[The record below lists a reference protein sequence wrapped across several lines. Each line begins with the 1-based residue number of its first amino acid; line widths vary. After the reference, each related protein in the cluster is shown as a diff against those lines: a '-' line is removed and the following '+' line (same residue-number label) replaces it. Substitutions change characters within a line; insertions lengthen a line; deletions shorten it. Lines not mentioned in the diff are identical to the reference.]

1 MQLAKHP
8 DVQVFVVRPPC
19 EKQGNNITSEEVTEK
34 ANGKI
39 ELPED
44 TQIDFVIGL
53 GKYHGHE
60 AKSMARELRC
70 KLIQFVYSDPEAQAV
85 FRSYEHPGHL
95 EEVDLCSMADCV
107 VVVGPELAEVFRRYL
122 REKDRKVYAFTPGI
136 LCEFS
141 DEPQGKYY
149 DNQGSILAFCD
160 VDDKEFIMTVVQEV
174 LTKLNDARVI
184 LVGAHNNQHKKIESV
199 FSGLTFASDKL
210 RFMNSVEFRKC
221 LKQHF
226 SQVDLAIMLSR
237 NENFGFIGLEAMSA
251 GLPVILSANSG
262 LGKALAKVTF
272 GSTCVVSTENAVDW
286 AKTIEKVWN
295 KGRELRLEESK
306 ALCKNYAR
314 KCSWEKQCND
324 LVEMMKDILN
334 GRNFQF

>member
-8 DVQVFVVRPPC
+8 DVQVFPVRPLC
-19 EKQGNNITSEEVTEK
+19 DKQENNITSVEVTEK

-39 ELPED
+39 ELSED
-44 TQIDFVIGL
+44 TQIDFVIGH
-53 GKYHGHE
+53 GKYHGHK
-60 AKSMARELRC
+60 AKFMARKLRC
-70 KLIQFVYSDPEAQAV
+70 KWIQFVYSDPEDQAV
-85 FRSYEHPGHL
+85 FRSYEHPRHL

-107 VVVGPELAEVFRRYL
+107 VAVGPELEEVFRRYL
-122 REKDRKVYAFTPGI
+122 RSCEKDRKVYAFTPGI

-141 DEPQGKYY
+141 DEPQGKHY

-160 VDDKEFIMTVVQEV
+160 SDDKEFIMTVVQEV

-184 LVGAHNNQHKKIESV
+184 LVGVHNNQHKKIESV
-199 FSGLTFASDKL
+199 FSGLTFAPDKL
-210 RFMNSVEFRKC
+210 RFMNSMEFRKC

-272 GSTCVVSTENAVDW
+272 GSTCAVSTENAVDW
-286 AKTIEKVWN
+286 AKKIENVWN
-295 KGRELRLEESK
+295 KGRGLRLEESK
-306 ALCKNYAR
+306 AKTMPQNT
-314 KCSWEKQCND
+314 
-324 LVEMMKDILN
+324 V
-334 GRNFQF
+334 GRSNATTLSK